1 VNQVTRTRLADPA
14 VLRLCSGCA
23 PSGWFDDVS
32 VPFWVVQNIVF
43 DNVTKRWDDAPAA
56 VDHLDLSIRAGEFVG
71 LVGPSGCGK
80 TTVLRILC
88 GLEPPTSGRIR
99 VGTRDI
105 TDDPSRTRH
114 FGLATQQN
122 QLLSHLS
129 EGRNIPFPPERR
141 PAHTTA
147 GDLDR

>member
-1 VNQVTRTRLADPA
+1 MQD
-14 VLRLCSGCA
+14 
-23 PSGWFDDVS
+23 
-32 VPFWVVQNIVF
+32 IVF
-43 DNVTKRWDDAPAA
+43 DNVTKTWPDAPTA

-88 GLEPPTSGRIR
+88 GLELPTSGRVR
-99 VGTRDI
+99 LGPRDI

-114 FGLATQQN
+114 FGLVTQQN

-129 EGRNIPFPPERR
+129 AGRNISFPLELRQDDVTVGDIDRRLSREASRLGLEGLRDHHPEKLSEGQRR
-141 PAHTTA
+141 
-147 GDLDR
+147 